1 MIWWTGLL
9 SMKIF
14 PLRNDEYSGFYDTVC
29 TSMAVTGFVFGMVLL
44 CALGVGMAAA
54 GIIWLVVQR
63 KSRQAKERKGRLV
76 LPILLLI
83 MGLLCAGLPGGY
95 FVAISHAKGEREQS
109 RGALVTAIEKDPF
122 DVDTVR
128 NLLDGGMDPDGGTES
143 GYTPRMAASFRQ
155 GTDVMALLVK
165 AGADVNAQ
173 DRAGHSALMF
183 ACSPPAGH
191 LPDPEGILLL
201 LKSGADR
208 ALKDNNGETAYS
220 YLMMR
225 AEDDRETLKKL
236 PERLAAYEKAVAA
249 VKPE

>member
-1 MIWWTGLL
+1 
-9 SMKIF
+9 
-14 PLRNDEYSGFYDTVC
+14 
-29 TSMAVTGFVFGMVLL
+29 MAVTGFVFGMVLL

-143 GYTPRMAASFRQ
+143 GYTPLMAASFRQ
-155 GTDVMALLVK
+155 DTAPVVFDTEEIKGDEARTDSNTREDFTNYCKVFCDSIKAEGYDAMIYANMKWMA
-165 AGADVNAQ
+165 
-173 DRAGHSALMF
+173 F
-183 ACSPPAGH
+183 
-191 LPDPEGILLL
+191 
-201 LKSGADR
+201 
-208 ALKDNNGETAYS
+208 
-220 YLMMR
+220 
-225 AEDDRETLKKL
+225 TLKLEELEGYDFWYADYHEEPQCPYAFKMWQYSETGEVPGITGHVDL
-236 PERLAAYEKAVAA
+236 DLWFQEEN
-249 VKPE
+249 

>member
-1 MIWWTGLL
+1 
-9 SMKIF
+9 
-14 PLRNDEYSGFYDTVC
+14 
-29 TSMAVTGFVFGMVLL
+29 MVLL

-143 GYTPRMAASFRQ
+143 GYTPLMAASFRQ

-191 LPDPEGILLL
+191 LRIR
-201 LKSGADR
+201 KAFFSCSR
-208 ALKDNNGETAYS
+208 AAQI
-220 YLMMR
+220 
-225 AEDDRETLKKL
+225 
-236 PERLAAYEKAVAA
+236 ER
-249 VKPE
+249 

>member
-1 MIWWTGLL
+1 
-9 SMKIF
+9 
-14 PLRNDEYSGFYDTVC
+14 
-29 TSMAVTGFVFGMVLL
+29 MAVTGFVFGMVLL

-128 NLLDGGMDPDGGTES
+128 NLP
-143 GYTPRMAASFRQ
+143 AAWIP
-155 GTDVMALLVK
+155 T
-165 AGADVNAQ
+165 
-173 DRAGHSALMF
+173 
-183 ACSPPAGH
+183 
-191 LPDPEGILLL
+191 
-201 LKSGADR
+201 
-208 ALKDNNGETAYS
+208 GE
-220 YLMMR
+220 R
-225 AEDDRETLKKL
+225 R
-236 PERLAAYEKAVAA
+236 VATRR
-249 VKPE
+249 

>member
-1 MIWWTGLL
+1 
-9 SMKIF
+9 
-14 PLRNDEYSGFYDTVC
+14 
-29 TSMAVTGFVFGMVLL
+29 MAVTGFVFGMVLL
-44 CALGVGMAAA
+44 CALGVGMAVA

-83 MGLLCAGLPGGY
+83 MGLLCAGLPGGC

-143 GYTPRMAASFRQ
+143 GYTPLMAASFRQ

>member
-1 MIWWTGLL
+1 
-9 SMKIF
+9 
-14 PLRNDEYSGFYDTVC
+14 
-29 TSMAVTGFVFGMVLL
+29 MAVTGFVFGMVLL
-44 CALGVGMAAA
+44 CVLGVGLAAA

-63 KSRQAKERKGRLV
+63 KSHKAKESKGRLV

-83 MGLLCAGLPGGY
+83 VGLLCAGLPGGY
-95 FVAISHAKGEREQS
+95 FAAVSHAKGEREQS
-109 RGALVTAIEKDPF
+109 RGALVTAIEKDPS

-128 NLLDGGMDPDGGTES
+128 ELLDGGINPDDGTES
-143 GYTPRMAASFRQ
+143 GYTPLMAAAFRQ
-155 GTDVMALLVK
+155 GTDVMELLVK

-173 DRAGHSALMF
+173 DHAGRSALMF

-201 LKSGADR
+201 LKGGADK
-208 ALKDNNGETAYS
+208 ALQDNNGETAYS

-225 AEDDRETLKKL
+225 AADDREALKKL
-236 PERLAAYEKAVAA
+236 PERLAAYEKAVEA

>member
-1 MIWWTGLL
+1 
-9 SMKIF
+9 
-14 PLRNDEYSGFYDTVC
+14 
-29 TSMAVTGFVFGMVLL
+29 MAVTGFVFGMVLL

-143 GYTPRMAASFRQ
+143 GYTPLMAASFRQ

-225 AEDDRETLKKL
+225 AEDDRETLKKIARTAGGL
-236 PERLAAYEKAVAA
+236 
-249 VKPE
+249 

>member
-1 MIWWTGLL
+1 
-9 SMKIF
+9 
-14 PLRNDEYSGFYDTVC
+14 
-29 TSMAVTGFVFGMVLL
+29 MAVTGFVFGMVLL

-83 MGLLCAGLPGGY
+83 IGLLCAGLPGGY

-143 GYTPRMAASFRQ
+143 GYTPLMAASFRQ

-165 AGADVNAQ
+165 CERAGSCRPQCADVRMQPASG
-173 DRAGHSALMF
+173 A
-183 ACSPPAGH
+183 PAG
-191 LPDPEGILLL
+191 
-201 LKSGADR
+201 SGRHSSPAQ
-208 ALKDNNGETAYS
+208 
-220 YLMMR
+220 
-225 AEDDRETLKKL
+225 
-236 PERLAAYEKAVAA
+236 ERRR
-249 VKPE
+249 